1 MHRKRKSRGSSVPN
15 VQLENTVSLQEYWA
29 LNTQTKTVS
38 TASID
43 QSLPLPPS
51 AAAVAP
57 ASRPSPAAAVAPAFR
72 PPPAATVVP
81 ASISVNTPFKSLGR
95 LVQWEPVRNWFKALR
110 KTSSS
115 VMAQRPLVLQGPP
128 GSGKTFAVN
137 ALANEYGLSIYVPQ
151 DQADS
156 KSFAFDIIDVKR
168 SFNPTIV
175 LVDDADGLDAKS
187 VNALVPHLTR
197 KAAWNV
203 PVVVVCN
210 DYWVQ
215 ALRSLHAHIS
225 PKAGVVTIGKVPVGE
240 LLKLGCRL
248 KDKWVTEEDETL
260 HAVSAAEI
268 TRLANDVNGDARQ
281 LQLRML
287 LGEQATTRMDNT
299 SMQQMTM
306 WDLARCLLTR
316 PRKTPQLHEERAN
329 ALAASSATLAT
340 FFEAHCNAGNSV
352 DDMSRSADAFS
363 MTFSAPSC
371 HKLSHIPSEE
381 AYHVLANCMRQ
392 PTVQRVEMRSKKFV
406 AADTCNS
413 ATVSVSVAA
422 LKHGEKRNRV
432 ALQSVDEH
440 CIKLMSKAEYAEYVQ
455 KSFNNAR

>member
-248 KDKWVTEEDETL
+248 KD
-260 HAVSAAEI
+260 
-268 TRLANDVNGDARQ
+268 
-281 LQLRML
+281 
-287 LGEQATTRMDNT
+287 
-299 SMQQMTM
+299 
-306 WDLARCLLTR
+306 
-316 PRKTPQLHEERAN
+316 
-329 ALAASSATLAT
+329 
-340 FFEAHCNAGNSV
+340 
-352 DDMSRSADAFS
+352 
-363 MTFSAPSC
+363 
-371 HKLSHIPSEE
+371 
-381 AYHVLANCMRQ
+381 
-392 PTVQRVEMRSKKFV
+392 
-406 AADTCNS
+406 
-413 ATVSVSVAA
+413 
-422 LKHGEKRNRV
+422 
-432 ALQSVDEH
+432 
-440 CIKLMSKAEYAEYVQ
+440 
-455 KSFNNAR
+455 